1 MKPTRLLILFII
13 GVFFMVA
20 ILVSGFILVY
30 EKTTEKQLMT
40 YGQMTLD
47 GSAFYVDSM
56 MESTKNLLDNI
67 SLDADVSILLNY
79 EDVSAS
85 NLLTGLR
92 RLYKYESS
100 SYFIDSIYI
109 FNRRNSTVYVSSP
122 YLPEAV
128 YPISTFPDFDA
139 AAILKDYSSLKNM
152 VPLFRTYNTFF
163 PSVDAIPYIS
173 FIRYN
178 ALVKGNE
185 SNVIMVNLRQDILSN
200 LMTGDNK
207 TSGGVLLLV
216 DGEGSSMII
225 AGNREFPIQD
235 LTSSIMDRLEKS
247 EDNFTFKANGS
258 KYIVCTTDVLGGNAK
273 LLFVADERVIAS
285 ITKTKGYGNSI
296 ILLGLAFIIILAL
309 CIFFLRRIWLYS
321 IAQLEAIR
329 KADEEKQTLLE
340 ASKRSRILSY
350 LHSDTTIED
359 TDIFKDKPE
368 QVLLIIIA
376 LDYYSST
383 IMERFEN
390 GSERNTL
397 KTNILTS
404 FLSFLD
410 GQNILFSTYENDE
423 KCIICLKPSVL
434 QETIEKAKNTVEESF
449 RISTTVII
457 SKPLDLESIQDTYD
471 YLCQCLSYR
480 LLLGPGKTL
489 TMPMLEEQEMTTY
502 SIPDNSLKHLI
513 EEILKLNIPEAL
525 TFLKAILSGISS
537 GSYRSSQLCLVNL
550 AVALDDAFNRLQINN
565 GIDTPVSGLLIYR
578 ILKMESI
585 QEIYATIETMMYQM
599 EQAILQNK
607 NNRQAELINDIITIT
622 REKYCEQDFSINTV
636 ADELEMNAAYL
647 GRIFKK
653 VTGSTFSEFVLTE
666 RMQEACRL
674 LSSTDEPIDSIVSL
688 TGFNDTPYFYKLFKR
703 INGCTPFR
711 FRQENKQNSL

>member
-1 MKPTRLLILFII
+1 
-13 GVFFMVA
+13 
-20 ILVSGFILVY
+20 
-30 EKTTEKQLMT
+30 
-40 YGQMTLD
+40 
-47 GSAFYVDSM
+47 
-56 MESTKNLLDNI
+56 ME
-67 SLDADVSILLNY
+67 
-79 EDVSAS
+79 AS
-85 NLLTGLR
+85 
-92 RLYKYESS
+92 
-100 SYFIDSIYI
+100 
-109 FNRRNSTVYVSSP
+109 
-122 YLPEAV
+122 
-128 YPISTFPDFDA
+128 
-139 AAILKDYSSLKNM
+139 
-152 VPLFRTYNTFF
+152 
-163 PSVDAIPYIS
+163 
-173 FIRYN
+173 
-178 ALVKGNE
+178 
-185 SNVIMVNLRQDILSN
+185 
-200 LMTGDNK
+200 
-207 TSGGVLLLV
+207 
-216 DGEGSSMII
+216 
-225 AGNREFPIQD
+225 
-235 LTSSIMDRLEKS
+235 TSS
-247 EDNFTFKANGS
+247 
-258 KYIVCTTDVLGGNAK
+258 VPDVLGGNAS
-273 LLFVADERVIAS
+273 LFVDERVIAS
-285 ITKTKGYGNSI
+285 ITKTKVLETHV
-296 ILLGLAFIIILAL
+296 LLGLAFILILAL
-309 CIFFLRRIWLYS
+309 CIFSSDVSAYS

-329 KADEEKQTLLE
+329 KADEEKQAIE

-350 LHSDTTIED
+350 LHSADRRSG
-359 TDIFKDKPE
+359 IFKDKPE

-565 GIDTPVSGLLIYR
+565 GIDTPVSVY
-578 ILKMESI
+578 
-585 QEIYATIETMMYQM
+585 
-599 EQAILQNK
+599 
-607 NNRQAELINDIITIT
+607 
-622 REKYCEQDFSINTV
+622 
-636 ADELEMNAAYL
+636 
-647 GRIFKK
+647 
-653 VTGSTFSEFVLTE
+653 
-666 RMQEACRL
+666 
-674 LSSTDEPIDSIVSL
+674 
-688 TGFNDTPYFYKLFKR
+688 
-703 INGCTPFR
+703 
-711 FRQENKQNSL
+711 